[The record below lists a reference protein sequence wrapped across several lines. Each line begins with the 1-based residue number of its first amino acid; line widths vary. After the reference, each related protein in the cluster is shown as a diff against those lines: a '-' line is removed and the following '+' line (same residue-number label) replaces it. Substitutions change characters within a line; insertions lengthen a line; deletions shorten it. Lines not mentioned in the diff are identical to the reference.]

1 MEDTNTQ
8 IFNSMIGMF
17 GSIKNF
23 AEQTLKT
30 TRSAVIRFWNTE
42 AVQSMKSALGNIVSS
57 IGGHINEVL
66 GPVKEMFDMT
76 FGVVKS
82 IALFGIMIGKSIKN
96 LFFPKRDEGAEEQ
109 KEQTSWL
116 GKIWNAL
123 MHPKKDKSEF
133 REGIGKGGKKT
144 RWLETILIGAGVL
157 LLGFFTGI
165 FESFN
170 IWGERI
176 KTTIGKIKLP
186 KFLKNIGKWKPFRK
200 IGEFFTRMKNRIR
213 AIKLPTFLKDIGKWK
228 PFRKIGEFFTRM
240 KEKLKMIKLPK
251 KGILGI
257 LGKLGKLMGRAF
269 LPIILLWE
277 AFKGWQLGDD
287 FWEKVSGAGAGIIST
302 LAAIPEMLINLIL
315 APFTDFRIDFSTKA
329 IFEGLKN
336 IKQWVFDNIT
346 VPVCDFFTIMV
357 PKIFTNIVDCIKKPI
372 QDIIDFFTK
381 ERGADESLIGDI
393 IQKVKDVFSAIKQWL
408 LDSIPSPSKI
418 LKSGMDAI
426 KGFFSSDD
434 EEITKPLKPSHKIR
448 GKIIDR
454 PDVQKK
460 SEVKEDKTNKEQA
473 DILKLLLEEMKKS
486 NNERQKQTSSI
497 NSAISINSKTENNMP
512 EPVDSIEN
520 AGLLLQNSALG

>member
-1 MEDTNTQ
+1 MEDTNTK

-186 KFLKNIGKWKPFRK
+186 KFLKN
-200 IGEFFTRMKNRIR
+200 
-213 AIKLPTFLKDIGKWK
+213 IGKWK